1 MQSIL
6 SADIGGTKTIL
17 QLSKHNSGHC
27 EIIKKQTFASADF
40 PQFLPLVESFISD
53 IESIDAACLAVA
65 GPVQRN
71 SHDVNAKVTNLPWE
85 LNDLDLQNK
94 LSIPRVYLIND
105 FQAIGYSIEHL
116 SAHDLKILQDGKEQ
130 KHGVRAV
137 IGAGTGLGQ
146 AILVYQNPG
155 YQVLGTE
162 GGHVDFAP
170 NSEIEVGLYQFLNSR
185 YSHVSYE
192 RVLSGQGLV
201 NIFQFLLEITEQ
213 SEKETHENI
222 LQAEDVAAAISQQA
236 QANSNNLA
244 VYAIEIFCRIYG
256 AQAGNLALSCLASGG
271 VYIAGGIAAKN
282 LALIDG
288 SEFLTAFNAKGRM
301 QTLTENMPVKIIT
314 NPEAGLLGAMQYAIR

>member
-17 QLSKHNSGHC
+17 QFSKHGSDHC
-27 EIIKKQTFASADF
+27 EIIKKQIYASADF
-40 PQFLPLVESFISD
+40 PQFLPLIESFID
-53 IESIDAACLAVA
+53 EIGPIDAACLAVA
-65 GPVQRN
+65 GPVQRTKQ
-71 SHDVNAKVTNLPWE
+71 DVNAKVTNLPWE
-85 LNDLDLQNK
+85 LNNLDLQNK
-94 LSIPRVYLIND
+94 LNIPQVYLIND
-105 FQAIGYSIEHL
+105 FQAIGYAIEHL
-116 SAHDLKILQDGKEQ
+116 TEQDLKILQSGKEQ

-146 AILVYQNPG
+146 AILVYQNTN
-155 YQVLGTE
+155 YEVLGTE

-170 NSEIEVGLYQFLNSR
+170 NSEIEVGLYQFLNNR
-185 YSHVSYE
+185 YPHVSYE
-192 RVLSGQGLV
+192 RILSGQGLV

-213 SEKETHENI
+213 SEKEIHENI

-244 VYAIEIFCRIYG
+244 VYAMEIFCKIYG
-256 AQAGNLALSCLASGG
+256 AQAGNLALSCLANGG

-282 LALIDG
+282 LKLIEN
-288 SEFLTAFNAKGRM
+288 SELLTAFNAKGRM
-301 QTLTENMPVKIIT
+301 QSLTENMPVKVIT